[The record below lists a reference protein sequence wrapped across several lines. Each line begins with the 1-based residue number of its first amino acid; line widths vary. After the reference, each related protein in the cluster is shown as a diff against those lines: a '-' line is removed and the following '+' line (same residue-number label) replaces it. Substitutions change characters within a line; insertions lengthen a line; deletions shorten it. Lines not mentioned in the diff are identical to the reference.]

1 MHYNA
6 AVAKKCYYKQPV
18 TNFTQLFNNVIRLQY
33 DSRISGSTAAQ
44 YIENMFN
51 SYLQHSQNLQ
61 QHITPSVTSVKN
73 KHPQHYRPYKQT

>member
-1 MHYNA
+1 MPYNA
-6 AVAKKCYYKQPV
+6 AVAKPVYYKQPV

-51 SYLQHSQNLQ
+51 SYLQHSQNMQ
-61 QHITPSVTSVKN
+61 QHITPSVKRI
-73 KHPQHYRPYKQT
+73 KHAVYE

>member
-1 MHYNA
+1 MPYNA

-18 TNFTQLFNNVIRLQY
+18 TNFTQLFNNIIRLQY
-33 DSRISGSTAAQ
+33 DSRINDSTAAQ

-73 KHPQHYRPYKQT
+73 KHPQHYRPYRQT

>member
-1 MHYNA
+1 MPYNA
-6 AVAKKCYYKQPV
+6 AVAKPVYYKQPV

-51 SYLQHSQNLQ
+51 SYLQHSQNVQ
-61 QHITPSVTSVKN
+61 KHITPNVKRI
-73 KHPQHYRPYKQT
+73 KHAVYE

>member
-1 MHYNA
+1 MPYNA
-6 AVAKKCYYKQPV
+6 KVAKPVYYKQPV

-61 QHITPSVTSVKN
+61 QHITPSVKRI
-73 KHPQHYRPYKQT
+73 KHAVYE

>member
-1 MHYNA
+1 MPYNSK
-6 AVAKKCYYKQPV
+6 VAKPVYYKQPV

-51 SYLQHSQNLQ
+51 SYLQHSQNMQ
-61 QHITPSVTSVKN
+61 KHITPGVKRI
-73 KHPQHYRPYKQT
+73 KHAVYE

>member
-1 MHYNA
+1 MPYNA
-6 AVAKKCYYKQPV
+6 AVAKPVYYKQPV

-51 SYLQHSQNLQ
+51 SYLQHAQTQQ
-61 QHITPSVTSVKN
+61 QHNVASVQRI
-73 KHPQHYRPYKQT
+73 KHAVYE

>member
-1 MHYNA
+1 MPYNA

-18 TNFTQLFNNVIRLQY
+18 TNFAQLFNNIIRLQY

-51 SYLQHSQNLQ
+51 SYLQHAQTQQ
-61 QHITPSVTSVKN
+61 QHNCASVKRI
-73 KHPQHYRPYKQT
+73 KHPVYE

>member
-1 MHYNA
+1 MPYNA

-51 SYLQHSQNLQ
+51 SYLQHAQTQQ
-61 QHITPSVTSVKN
+61 QHNCASVKRI
-73 KHPQHYRPYKQT
+73 KHAVYE

>member
-1 MHYNA
+1 MPYNSK
-6 AVAKKCYYKQPV
+6 VAKPVYYKQNV

-61 QHITPSVTSVKN
+61 QHITPSVKRI
-73 KHPQHYRPYKQT
+73 KHTHWQ

>member
-1 MHYNA
+1 MPYNA

-18 TNFTQLFNNVIRLQY
+18 TNFTQLFNNIIRLQY

-51 SYLQHSQNLQ
+51 SYLQHCVAPQQ
-61 QHITPSVTSVKN
+61 QHNCTSVKRI
-73 KHPQHYRPYKQT
+73 KHTHWQ

>member
-1 MHYNA
+1 MPYNA

-18 TNFTQLFNNVIRLQY
+18 TNFTQLFNNIIRLQY
-33 DSRISGSTAAQ
+33 DSRINDSTAAQ

-73 KHPQHYRPYKQT
+73 KHPKHYRPYKQT

>member
-1 MHYNA
+1 MPYNA
-6 AVAKKCYYKQPV
+6 AVAKPVYYKQPV

-61 QHITPSVTSVKN
+61 QHITPSVKRI
-73 KHPQHYRPYKQT
+73 KHTHWQ

>member
-1 MHYNA
+1 MPYNA

-18 TNFTQLFNNVIRLQY
+18 TNFTQLFNNIIRLQY

-51 SYLQHSQNLQ
+51 SYLQHAQTQQ
-61 QHITPSVTSVKN
+61 QHNCASVKRI
-73 KHPQHYRPYKQT
+73 KHTHWQ